1 VTDGLASAVQQ
12 ARAVAGG
19 KDVAI
24 AGGGSIVRQ
33 ALAAGLVDELE
44 LHVSPVV
51 LGEDSGCSTPAWVS
65 VAALPFRAGRAI
77 RAVGR

>member
-33 ALAAGLVDELE
+33 PWLPAWSTSWSCT
-44 LHVSPVV
+44 SPPSSSAR
-51 LGEDSGCSTPAWVS
+51 DSGCSTPAWVS